1 MYRKSNTFFQPSIR
15 LLLGLSLSMATLAS
29 LPLTAQVSGGASVYQ
44 KPFILEGK
52 GARLGGYVDH
62 EFKMDY
68 NSDGELVSASF
79 TPHRMIPFIFAEI
92 VPGLRFF
99 TEIEFEYGGDVEKS
113 GEIKIEFA
121 TLDLSLSEAFNVRG
135 GIILMPLGRF
145 NLLHDSPV
153 NDFTERPLIAR
164 YIVPTTFMESGAGV
178 YGSVYP
184 GEISM
189 LSYELYLV
197 NGFGDNVGLK
207 GIRGGR
213 PNLKS
218 DNNLA
223 KSVVGRLGFS
233 PFLGLELG
241 GSFYLGRWNAETDS
255 RDSALGVR
263 IFVLDGSY
271 DVGPLQLQGEAA
283 RMSYDLSPGVSASG
297 WGGYGQLNF
306 HFGHGW
312 VDRYPASVFTASLR
326 LGELDIDRY
335 ALDNGKMDQR
345 RVSLGLNF
353 RPVEGTAFKLSYL
366 WNIKRDRS
374 TSSYDLDDAF
384 GQFRLSVA
392 TYF

>member
-68 NSDGELVSASF
+68 NSDGELVAASF

-213 PNLKS
+213 PDLKS

-326 LGELDIDRY
+326 LGELDIDQN

-345 RVSLGLNF
+345 RLSLGLNF

-374 TSSYDLDDAF
+374 ASSYDLGDAF
-384 GQFRLSVA
+384 SQFRLSVA

>member
-68 NSDGELVSASF
+68 NSDGELVAASF

-213 PNLKS
+213 PDLKS

-255 RDSALGVR
+255 LDSALGVR

-271 DVGPLQLQGEAA
+271 DLGPLQLQGEAA

-326 LGELDIDRY
+326 LGELDIDQN

-353 RPVEGTAFKLSYL
+353 RPVEGTAFKFSYL
-366 WNIKRDRS
+366 WNIRRDRS
-374 TSSYDLDDAF
+374 ASSYDLGDAF
-384 GQFRLSVA
+384 SQFRLSVA

>member
-1 MYRKSNTFFQPSIR
+1 MV
-15 LLLGLSLSMATLAS
+15 TLVPPA
-29 LPLTAQVSGGASVYQ
+29 LNAQVSGGASVYQ
-44 KPFILEGK
+44 KPFIVEGK

-62 EFKMDY
+62 ELKLDY
-68 NSDGELVSASF
+68 NANGELVSASF
-79 TPHRMIPFIFAEI
+79 TPHRLIPFIFAEI

-99 TEIEFEYGGDVEKS
+99 TEIEFEYGGNVEKS
-113 GEIKIEFA
+113 GKLKIEFA
-121 TLDLSLSEAFNVRG
+121 TIDLTLSEALNVRG
-135 GIILMPLGRF
+135 GIILLPLGRF

-153 NDFTERPLIAR
+153 NDFTERPLVAR

-178 YGSVYP
+178 YGTVYP
-184 GEISM
+184 GEISL

-197 NGFGDNVGLK
+197 NGFSDNVGLK

-213 PNLKS
+213 PHLKF

-241 GSFYLGRWNAETDS
+241 GSFYLGRWNAETDAP
-255 RDSALGVR
+255 DSALGMR

-271 DVGPLQLQGEAA
+271 DVGPFQLQGEAA
-283 RMSYDLSPGVSASG
+283 SMQYDLPEAVTARG

-306 HFGHGW
+306 HFGHDL
-312 VDRYPASVFTASLR
+312 VSRYPASVFTASLR

>member
-1 MYRKSNTFFQPSIR
+1 MYRKSNTFYQPSLR

-29 LPLTAQVSGGASVYQ
+29 LPLTAQVSCGASVYQ

-62 EFKMDY
+62 EFKTDY
-68 NSDGELVSASF
+68 NNDGKLVAASF

-213 PNLKS
+213 PDLKS

-326 LGELDIDRY
+326 LGELDIDQN

-345 RVSLGLNF
+345 RLSLGLNF

-374 TSSYDLDDAF
+374 ASSYDLGDAF
-384 GQFRLSVA
+384 SQFRLSVA

>member
-1 MYRKSNTFFQPSIR
+1 MRRKFSTFSQQLNHLIS
-15 LLLGLSLSMATLAS
+15 GLSLSMAILMPSPSA
-29 LPLTAQVSGGASVYQ
+29 AQVSGGASVYQ
-44 KPFILEGK
+44 KAFIVEGK

-68 NSDGELVSASF
+68 DTDGELVAASF
-79 TPHRMIPFIFAEI
+79 TPHRLIPFIFAEI

-113 GEIKIEFA
+113 GEVKIEFA
-121 TLDLSLSEAFNVRG
+121 TLDLALREALNVRG
-135 GIILMPLGRF
+135 GIILLPLGRF

-153 NDFTERPLIAR
+153 NDFTERPLVAR

-178 YGSVYP
+178 YGTVYP
-184 GEISM
+184 GELSL

-207 GIRGGR
+207 GIRDGR
-213 PNLKS
+213 PHLKS

-241 GSFYLGRWNAETDS
+241 GSFYLGRWNAETDTP
-255 RDSALGVR
+255 DTALGMR

-271 DVGPLQLQGEAA
+271 DVGPFQLQGEAA
-283 RMSYDLSPGVSASG
+283 RMQYDLPAAVTARG

-306 HFGHGW
+306 HFGHG
-312 VDRYPASVFTASLR
+312 VVGRYPASVFTASLR
-326 LGELDIDRY
+326 LEELDIDRY

-366 WNIKRDRS
+366 WNVKRDRS
-374 TSSYDLDDAF
+374 ASSYDLGAAF

>member
-68 NSDGELVSASF
+68 NSDGELVAASF

-92 VPGLRFF
+92 VSGLRFF

-213 PNLKS
+213 PDLKS

-326 LGELDIDRY
+326 LGELDIDQN

-345 RVSLGLNF
+345 RLSLGLNF

-374 TSSYDLDDAF
+374 ASSYDLGDAF
-384 GQFRLSVA
+384 SQFRLSVA